1 MRKKL
6 LKIIKGRKWRIIKKN
21 SYQSINKRIQVNK
34 VDKNDVIIMVVMK
47 MVSLDDFQFTSQP
60 TLTHDSLQI
69 IHFSQIPQNHLP
81 FIVNHLIL
89 IHFVTISHNIT
100 LLHRSF
106 WIICWIDFWQVTK
119 VMENGLTIHSIPLF
133 DSLICSMLETSL
145 VFQIHHDSMVNQLY
159 KPFPP
164 QCLRLMTTNFLLYYL
179 NISWK

>member
-1 MRKKL
+1 MNKKD
-6 LKIIKGRKWRIIKKN
+6 

-34 VDKNDVIIMVVMK
+34 VDKNDVIIIVVMK
-47 MVSLDDFQFTSQP
+47 VGSLNDFQFTSQP

-81 FIVNHLIL
+81 FIVNHLTL

-100 LLHRSF
+100 LLYRSF
-106 WIICWIDFWQVTK
+106 WIIICWIDFWQVTK

-133 DSLICSMLETSL
+133 DSLTCSMLETSL

-159 KPFPP
+159 NSFSP
-164 QCLRLMTTNFLLYYL
+164 QCLWLMTTNFLLYYL
-179 NISWK
+179 SISWNTYFKTIRVKTEF